1 MRRSFDVARRLRR
14 QRLADQRSERS
25 TSDGATRALQLPT
38 GKAIALSVIAGPSRG
53 LVYPI
58 EKPRVVLGRADA
70 DIVIFHPDTVIDR
83 ATFDK
88 PNLPSEGI
96 PYVIVRGTFVVD
108 RSEVVEGVHPGKGIR
123 AENRP
128 GAVR

>member
-1 MRRSFDVARRLRR
+1 LFHTGRIRA
-14 QRLADQRSERS
+14 
-25 TSDGATRALQLPT
+25 GA
-38 GKAIALSVIAGPSRG
+38 G
-53 LVYPI
+53 
-58 EKPRVVLGRADA
+58 A
-70 DIVIFHPDTVIDR
+70 DIVIFNPDTVFDR
-83 ATFDK
+83 ATFEK

-128 GAVR
+128 AAAR